1 MEGSLKRVVVAGGTG
16 LVGQPLVEALLRQGA
31 EVVVL
36 TRRPEALALPSG
48 ARAEAW
54 DALPA
59 ALEGA
64 DALIN
69 LAGEGIADKRWSAA
83 RKEALLRSRT
93 ETTARLVEALGQA
106 QQGPKVLVNASA
118 IGLYG
123 SRGGEVV
130 EETALRGK
138 GYLPEVCAAWEAEAD
153 RAKRL
158 GIRVVKVRIGVVLAR
173 EGGAL
178 PKMALPVKLFQG
190 AKLGHG
196 QQGLSW
202 IHLDDLV
209 ALLVEAA
216 TNPAYEGAVNA
227 TAPKPVSNATFTRYL
242 GEALHRP
249 ILPVPAA
256 LTRLGV
262 KLLVGEMAEA
272 LLLQGAFIYP
282 RVAERNGFRFQYTDA
297 REALADLLG
306 GPSARS
312 LQTRTA

>member
-1 MEGSLKRVVVAGGTG
+1 LEVTVEGMLKRIVVAGGTG
-16 LVGQPLVEALLRQGA
+16 LVGSHLVEALLREGS

-36 TRRPEALALPSG
+36 TRRPDALALPSG
-48 ARAEAW
+48 ASPVAW
-54 DALPA
+54 ESLPG

-64 DALIN
+64 DAIIN
-69 LAGEGIADKRWSAA
+69 LAGEGIADKRWNGP
-83 RKEALLRSRT
+83 RKEAILRSRT
-93 ETTARLVEALGQA
+93 ETTGRLVEALGQA
-106 QQGPKVLVNASA
+106 RQGPKVLVNASA
-118 IGLYG
+118 IGIYG
-123 SRGGEVV
+123 SHGGEVV
-130 EETALRGK
+130 DETAPRGK

-153 RAKRL
+153 RAASH
-158 GIRVVKVRIGVVLAR
+158 GVRVVKVRIGVVLAR

-216 TNPAYEGAVNA
+216 RNPAYRGAVNA

-242 GEALHRP
+242 GAALRRP
-249 ILPVPAA
+249 ILPVPAFM
-256 LTRLGV
+256 TRLGV

-272 LLLQGAFIYP
+272 LLLNGAYIYP
-282 RVAERNGFRFQYTDA
+282 RAAERNGFRFKFNDA
-297 REALADLLG
+297 REALADLV
-306 GPSARS
+306 A
-312 LQTRTA
+312 